1 MVRTL
6 GSAEVGA
13 GIVRAVPNV
22 NTLAPQPP
30 QQLYS
35 RDFILFF
42 GARTASV
49 LGDHMLAPITI
60 TVAMLHAGYGITGVG
75 YALAARMAP
84 MVLFL
89 VFGGVLVDRF
99 TPLKVMVVAD
109 VARVVLHGALVIAF
123 AAGTPDMWFI
133 LLILGLGG
141 IGSGAFQPGLASV
154 IPQVAQDVQKA
165 NATIRVTESLMMVAG
180 PALAGVLLALSEVWV
195 VLAIDTLT
203 FAVSA
208 VLLLAMRIRLR
219 EPEPAGSL
227 WAELSEGWR
236 EFRSHEW
243 LWKTIGIFMLFVL
256 LGTGPFV
263 TIGQSVITLEH
274 GESALGAIMAC
285 LGLGSVVGGLIATR
299 SRPQRLLRV
308 GLIGMAAQVF
318 GPLVVALG
326 LPVPW
331 IAAGFALT
339 GAGQAFWLVMFHTSV
354 QTHVPAEKLGRV
366 NSYEVGGSMAMAPIS
381 QAAAGPLALL
391 VGTTAMLY
399 SASASALVVAALL
412 FAVPAIRNL
421 PRA

>member
-1 MVRTL
+1 M
-6 GSAEVGA
+6 
-13 GIVRAVPNV
+13 PPV
-22 NTLAPQPP
+22 NTLTPQPP
-30 QQLYS
+30 QRLYS

-42 GARTASV
+42 GARTVSV

-84 MVLFL
+84 TVLFL

-99 TPLKVMVVAD
+99 TPLKVMVAAD
-109 VARVVLHGALVIAF
+109 VARLVLHGGLAAAF
-123 AAGTPDMWFI
+123 AVGTPDMWLI
-133 LLILGLGG
+133 LLLLGLGG

-154 IPQVAQDVQKA
+154 IPQVAHDVQKA
-165 NATIRVTESLMMVAG
+165 NASIRVAESLMLVVG
-180 PALAGVLLALSEVWV
+180 PALAGPLLALSEVWV
-195 VLAIDTLT
+195 VLAVDTAT

-208 VLLLAMRIRLR
+208 VLLLAMRVRLR
-219 EPEPAGSL
+219 EPEPGRSL
-227 WAELSEGWR
+227 WSELSVGWR

-256 LGTGPFV
+256 IGMGPFITV
-263 TIGQSVITLEH
+263 GQSVITLEH
-274 GESALGAIMAC
+274 GESALGAIMAS
-285 LGLGSVVGGLIATR
+285 LGLGSVAGGLIATR
-299 SRPQRLLRV
+299 IRPRRLLRV
-308 GLIGMAAQVF
+308 GLIGMAAQAF
-318 GPLVVALG
+318 GPLVIALG

-331 IAAGFALT
+331 IAAGFAVT

-354 QTHVPAEKLGRV
+354 QTHVPTDKLGRV

-381 QAAAGPLALL
+381 QAAAGPVALL
-391 VGTTAMLY
+391 IGTTAILY
-399 SASASALVVAALL
+399 FASTSVLVVVALL